1 MTDRKLMSI
10 MELANDI
17 LLKNNKSMT
26 FADIYDAICE
36 IKNISD
42 EEKASMISQVYA
54 DFISSA
60 KFIYVGDDEWDI
72 KGRQAIELW
81 DKDGAY
87 YDEYPDFE
95 EELSQFEDSDE
106 DFDFDED
113 YEDEDEEDEDEEDNA
128 YEHDFDIDDEDEED
142 LDEELDEDLD
152 DEFMEEFKEDLD
164 DEDAMYDDFESEED
178 EDYIEDE
185 EDLVFEEE
193 SSEDFDD
200 EEYNEYMDDYE
211 KMYDD

>member
-1 MTDRKLMSI
+1 MTDRKQMSI
-10 MELANDI
+10 MELAYDI
-17 LLKNNKSMT
+17 LAKNEKAMS
-26 FADIYDAICE
+26 FSDIYDTICE
-36 IKNISD
+36 IKGMNE
-42 EEKASMISQVYA
+42 EEKAVLISQVYA

-60 KFIYVGDDEWDI
+60 KFIYVGDDEWDV

-106 DFDFDED
+106 EFDL
-113 YEDEDEEDEDEEDNA
+113 DEEEEEEESS
-128 YEHDFDIDDEDEED
+128 YESDFDIDDEDEED
-142 LDEELDEDLD
+142 DELEEDIEED
-152 DEFMEEFKEDLD
+152 IDNEFIKEFKEDFEKED
-164 DEDAMYDDFESEED
+164 DMYDDFEEEEE

-193 SSEDFDD
+193 SEEEFND